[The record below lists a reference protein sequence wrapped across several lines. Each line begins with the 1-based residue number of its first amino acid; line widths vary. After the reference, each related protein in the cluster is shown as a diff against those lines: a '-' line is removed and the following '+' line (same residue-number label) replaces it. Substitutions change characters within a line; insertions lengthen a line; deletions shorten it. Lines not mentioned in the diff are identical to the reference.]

1 MAIWTMSD
9 SVSLLREI
17 TNGSAISTVK
27 MREVI
32 STRARLPD
40 ASVAIGPA
48 VDWPPRACSSGDRA
62 CASGAQGRRFDSY
75 QAHFQDATR
84 ATFRVKQAVSRQAM
98 RCACGVSKRI
108 FLAVGTIV
116 EPRREE
122 QHGPGA
128 ITNQPRA
135 HEAMREVGSL
145 VVPRCQPPLNG
156 TTIAWWAA
164 LMRSGAPALLGPA
177 ESPRPLE
184 WLEGA
189 PRGTP
194 RL

>member
-1 MAIWTMSD
+1 MPPMRYQEH
-9 SVSLLREI
+9 RE
-17 TNGSAISTVK
+17 APFQRV
-27 MREVI
+27 
-32 STRARLPD
+32 
-40 ASVAIGPA
+40 
-48 VDWPPRACSSGDRA
+48 
-62 CASGAQGRRFDSY
+62 FDSY

-145 VVPRCQPPLNG
+145 VVPRLS
-156 TTIAWWAA
+156 AA
-164 LMRSGAPALLGPA
+164 AKRHDYCMVG
-177 ESPRPLE
+177 RPDAIGRAGLTR
-184 WLEGA
+184 
-189 PRGTP
+189 PS
-194 RL
+194 